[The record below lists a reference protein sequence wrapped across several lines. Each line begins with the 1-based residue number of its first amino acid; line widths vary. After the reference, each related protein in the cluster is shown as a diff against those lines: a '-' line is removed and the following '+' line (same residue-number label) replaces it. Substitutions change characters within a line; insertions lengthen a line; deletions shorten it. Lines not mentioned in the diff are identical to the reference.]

1 MGKLHSATSEHGYCN
16 IAKICIATS
25 KNMYCNIKNYVL
37 QYRKNIYCNIEKTSN
52 ATSKNMYYN
61 IEKLCAAT
69 SKFSKADKLERIV
82 VWKPN
87 KEDEVFL
94 VSNKQFSHFH
104 MPLTQSIFSSKQ
116 SN

>member
-1 MGKLHSATSEHGYCN
+1 MDTATLQKYVLQHRKICTATSKIMCCN
-16 IAKICIATS
+16 IAKH
-25 KNMYCNIKNYVL
+25 
-37 QYRKNIYCNIEKTSN
+37 IYCNIEKTSN

-116 SN
+116 SNC